1 MEAFNELQ
9 VKRERE
15 SENLQVY
22 EDQAEKDVIEI
33 QAQFERN
40 KAAVEELLLD
50 RIMNVQIE
58 LPKVVVGNFE
68 KQMA

>member
-1 MEAFNELQ
+1 M
-9 VKRERE
+9 KRERE

-40 KAAVEELLLD
+40 KAAVEELLLA